1 MPSFS
6 TQSAKSARRS
16 SSSVSGSA
24 TGSAEMRS
32 GCGTSD
38 AAAECAMAQE
48 MIGEDAGH
56 HRLADRDGADA
67 DARVVPAMGFD
78 LDLIAIDIDGAHG
91 MQDRAR
97 RLDREAGNDVLAGRD
112 AAENAPGIVR
122 QKDDPA
128 IIHPHLVSVFLSL
141 ERRGGESSP
150 DLDTLHRVD
159 RHQRASEVAIEP
171 VIDRLAE
178 PCGNTARHDLDD
190 GAGRGAGLAH
200 TIEII

>member
-6 TQSAKSARRS
+6 RQSTKSARRS
-16 SSSVSGSA
+16 SSSVSGSP

-56 HRLADRDGADA
+56 HRLADRDGADG
-67 DARVVPAMGFD
+67 DAGLVPAMGFD
-78 LDLIAIDIDGAHG
+78 LDLIASDIDGAHR

-97 RLDREAGNDVLAGRD
+97 RLDREAGDDVLTGRD

-128 IIHPHLVSVFLSL
+128 IIHPHLVSVFLAPQGG
-141 ERRGGESSP
+141 GGEPGP
-150 DLDTLHRVD
+150 DLHTLNRGA
-159 RHQRASEVAIEP
+159 RHQ
-171 VIDRLAE
+171 
-178 PCGNTARHDLDD
+178 
-190 GAGRGAGLAH
+190 GA
-200 TIEII
+200 

>member
-6 TQSAKSARRS
+6 RQSTKSARRS
-16 SSSVSGSA
+16 SSSVSGSP

-56 HRLADRDGADA
+56 HRFADRNGADA

-78 LDLIAIDIDGAHG
+78 LVLVALDIDGAHR

-97 RLDREAGNDVLAGRD
+97 RLDREAGDDVLAGRN
-112 AAENAPGIVR
+112 AAENAPGVVR
-122 QKDDPA
+122 QKDDAA
-128 IIHPHLVSVFLSL
+128 IIHPHLVGVLL
-141 ERRGGESSP
+141 ALQRGGGEPRS
-150 DLDTLHRVD
+150 DLDTLDRFD
-159 RHQRASEVAIEP
+159 RHQTAGQEP
-171 VIDRLAE
+171 IVLAVDRV
-178 PCGNTARHDLDD
+178 PGP
-190 GAGRGAGLAH
+190 
-200 TIEII
+200 